1 MNATTATTLTKQNTA
16 VRLIKHNGLDRI
28 FAFLFAVMVIVQPLR
43 SFLPV
48 TLSMAIIIASIPYIL
63 FFLSSRWLSMKS
75 VYFVAPYAIFRII
88 NHGTSVEEF
97 ITMLFLILLV
107 IFLSNNWFDFDDF
120 FKWTVRISCFA
131 SACLILQ
138 NLAHL
143 IANIHIPF
151 LNIGMVRDGM
161 SSYETLISTGTASGV
176 YRPSAFFIE
185 PSAYTQYAY
194 PVLVYLLFKSGS
206 KRSLKFALLISI
218 GIIASTSGMG
228 IMLSVGLWGLYL
240 FYNSFGTGKIKR
252 KWFGVF
258 IVAVLMVLVAYI
270 MSPQL
275 QYSVQRIFTG
285 IGGQNSAIQGR
296 LGGGQYYIS
305 LFNRSEFLF
314 GTGDAGTE
322 LTMYMSGLYHLIYI
336 DGVICAALFIL
347 MFAVQAIR
355 RRGGDRLLPCIVI
368 LMTVFS
374 DTTLIQTLVYVMI
387 YVFATVNH
395 VEVKQLKRKIK
406 IRVPSKH

>member
-1 MNATTATTLTKQNTA
+1 
-16 VRLIKHNGLDRI
+16 
-28 FAFLFAVMVIVQPLR
+28 
-43 SFLPV
+43 
-48 TLSMAIIIASIPYIL
+48 
-63 FFLSSRWLSMKS
+63 
-75 VYFVAPYAIFRII
+75 
-88 NHGTSVEEF
+88 
-97 ITMLFLILLV
+97 
-107 IFLSNNWFDFDDF
+107 
-120 FKWTVRISCFA
+120 
-131 SACLILQ
+131 
-138 NLAHL
+138 
-143 IANIHIPF
+143 
-151 LNIGMVRDGM
+151 
-161 SSYETLISTGTASGV
+161 
-176 YRPSAFFIE
+176 
-185 PSAYTQYAY
+185 
-194 PVLVYLLFKSGS
+194 
-206 KRSLKFALLISI
+206 
-218 GIIASTSGMG
+218 
-228 IMLSVGLWGLYL
+228 
-240 FYNSFGTGKIKR
+240 
-252 KWFGVF
+252 
-258 IVAVLMVLVAYI
+258 MVLVAYI